1 MTIEKALS
9 LKEAADALGVSYS
22 FLYPRR
28 RDLGFFKIGGVWRVW
43 PDELKKRAAGYNA
56 DRPARTDDEEHRLCP
71 SEDAMTQKSITLIS
85 ANRTAAELDALLAPP
100 TGKRRRSITTS

>member
-9 LKEAADALGVSYS
+9 LKEAAAALGVSYS

-71 SEDAMTQKSITLIS
+71 SESATASTIS
-85 ANRTAAELDALLAPP
+85 TCDRQVEKEYAALVGLP
-100 TGKRRRSITTS
+100 TGRKQRSITTE